1 MKRFIAFFSLAS
13 ILMLTSCESLTDYS
27 GVYSGDLYAELTV
40 GGQTT
45 TTQVP
50 VSWNVTREGGKY
62 YLDGSELSGSGTS
75 YSYSE
80 SDGSG
85 GTFTVEIDFTDGN
98 TMTLEYTYEVDLG
111 FDVYKYRYY
120 GTFTK

>member
-13 ILMLTSCESLTDYS
+13 VLMLTSCEVLTDYS
-27 GVYSGDLYAELTV
+27 GVYSGDLYLEMTV

-50 VSWNVTREGGKY
+50 MSWEVTREGGMY
-62 YLDGSELSGSGTS
+62 YLDGAELTGSGTS
-75 YSYSE
+75 YSYTE
-80 SDGSG
+80 SDGG
-85 GTFTVEIDFTDGN
+85 VTFTIDIDFTDAN
-98 TMTLEYTYEVDLG
+98 TMTLEYTYEVNLGVDL
-111 FDVYKYRYY
+111 YEYRYY